1 MITYYRDD
9 SIKITSRAIQIE
21 RRVYP
26 LGELATVYYRD
37 GGRELAGWRILGSRV
52 GFALAAPA
60 LVVAA
65 IALALVTI
73 QLEVGPVAKLLLFM
87 VAGMLILGAVPL
99 LDLTLGGVERT
110 YDRGTRVLEI
120 WARWRGTEVMLLRT
134 ADRTRFGRIYRAL
147 QRAIEQ
153 H

>member
-9 SIKITSRAIQIE
+9 SIEITSRAIQVD
-21 RRVYP
+21 RHKYP

-37 GGRELAGWRILGSRV
+37 GGREPTGWRILGSRV
-52 GFALAAPA
+52 GLAIAPLA

-65 IALALVTI
+65 ITLVLVTI
-73 QLEVGPVAKLLLFM
+73 QMDAGGVTKLLLFM
-87 VAGMLILGAVPL
+87 LAGMLVLATFPL
-99 LDLTLGGVERT
+99 LDLTLGGMERT
-110 YDRGTRVLEI
+110 YDRGTRVHEI
-120 WARWRGTEVMLLRT
+120 WARWRGTEVMLVRT

>member
-9 SIKITSRAIQIE
+9 TVEITSRAIQVDN
-21 RRVYP
+21 RLYR
-26 LGELATVYYRD
+26 LGELAMVYYRD
-37 GGRELAGWRILGSRV
+37 GGRGPAGRRVLRSRIALVLAPPL
-52 GFALAAPA
+52 

-65 IALALVTI
+65 LTLVLLTILMDAGLVT
-73 QLEVGPVAKLLLFM
+73 KLLLFM
-87 VAGMLILGAVPL
+87 VAGMLALAVLPL
-99 LDLTLGGVERT
+99 LDLTLGGIERT
-110 YDRGTRVLEI
+110 YDRGTRVHEI
-120 WARWRGTEVMLLRT
+120 WARWRGTEVMLVRT

>member
-9 SIKITSRAIQIE
+9 SVQITSRAIQVD
-21 RRVYP
+21 RRMYP
-26 LGELATVYYRD
+26 LGELATVYYQD

-52 GFALAAPA
+52 ALALVPLA

-65 IALALVTI
+65 IALVVLTI
-73 QLEVGPVAKLLLFM
+73 RMDAGWVMKLLLFLL
-87 VAGMLILGAVPL
+87 AGMLALATFPL
-99 LDLTLGGVERT
+99 LDLTLGGIERT
-110 YDRGTRVLEI
+110 YDRGTRVHEI
-120 WARWRGTEVMLLRT
+120 WARWRGTEVMLVRT